1 LKAARAHS
9 QNTTEFALDNASSNK
24 PHHAYGRGNVGAVQI
39 IEAAAPIASAAP
51 SSAAVLSRRSRSAM
65 AAISRH
71 NATTAPRN
79 PRSIDTKPLLS
90 TSGDTPNDAKAT

>member
-1 LKAARAHS
+1 MATAAG
-9 QNTTEFALDNASSNK
+9 TF
-24 PHHAYGRGNVGAVQI
+24 GAEQI
-39 IEAAAPIASAAP
+39 TEAAAPIASAAP

-79 PRSIDTKPLLS
+79 PRSIDIKPLVS
-90 TSGDTPNDAKAT
+90 TTGNTPNAIADAKAA